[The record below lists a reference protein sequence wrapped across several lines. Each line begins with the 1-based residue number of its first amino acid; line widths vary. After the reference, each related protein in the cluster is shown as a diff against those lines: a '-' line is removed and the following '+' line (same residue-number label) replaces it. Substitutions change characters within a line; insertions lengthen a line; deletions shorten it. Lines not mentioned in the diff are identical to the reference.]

1 MSNLNLNIKEK
12 RIRRNIKENIELYII
27 MLPVLI
33 HIFIFCYI
41 PMYGIVIAFQ
51 DYYPGSPFLSFDGS
65 IRWVGFKHI
74 IEFVKSIYFTRVL
87 GNTVRLSICLIIFGF
102 WVPIAF
108 SILLNELKNGYFK
121 KIVQTGSY
129 LPHFISTVVVAGMVI
144 SFISTDGILNKLIVF
159 LGGQKKD
166 FLVNSEYF
174 ASIYTITNIWKTFGW
189 STILYLSNIA
199 AINPNLYEAA
209 KIDGANRFHR
219 IWHVTIPSILPSIDI
234 LLIFAI
240 GGLLNSN
247 SQLILLIYNPALYK
261 KADVIGT
268 FLYRSGIVGGQFSY
282 GTAVGL
288 FMTIINFIL
297 LYIANAITRK
307 RSDHVL
313 W

>member
-1 MSNLNLNIKEK
+1 MDKVFQNIKGK
-12 RIRRNIKENIELYII
+12 QKMRNIKENIELYLI

-33 HIFIFCYI
+33 HIFIFLYI
-41 PMYGIVIAFQ
+41 PMYGIVIGFQ
-51 DYYPGSPFLSFDGS
+51 NYLPGSPFIAFDGS
-65 IRWVGFKHI
+65 VEWVGLRHI
-74 IEFVKSIYFTRVL
+74 IYFVKSIYFTRIL
-87 GNTVRLSICLIIFGF
+87 GNTVFLSLQLLVFGF
-102 WVPIAF
+102 WVPITF
-108 SILLNELKNGYFK
+108 SILLNELKNGFFK

-159 LGGQKKD
+159 LGGEKKD
-166 FLVNSEYF
+166 FLVDPKYF
-174 ASIYTITNIWKTFGW
+174 PSIYTMTNIWKTFGW
-189 STILYLSNIA
+189 STILYLSHIA

-219 IWHVTIPSILPSIDI
+219 MWYVTLPSLLPSIDM
-234 LLIFAI
+234 LFIFAV

-268 FLYRSGIVGGQFSY
+268 FLYRSGIAGGQFSY

-288 FMTIINFIL
+288 FMTIINFTL
-297 LYIANAITRK
+297 LYSANAITRK
-307 RSDHVL
+307 RSENAL